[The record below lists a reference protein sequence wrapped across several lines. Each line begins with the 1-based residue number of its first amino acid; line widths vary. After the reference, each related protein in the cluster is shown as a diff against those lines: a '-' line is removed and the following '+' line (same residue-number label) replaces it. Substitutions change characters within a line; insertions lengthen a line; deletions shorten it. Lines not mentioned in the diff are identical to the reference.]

1 MRLLRELRPVRLW
14 RDRSGRA
21 HVDVPV
27 ITVHSPTGI
36 EWGYRGSGPTDLAIS
51 IAVHFLERPTAVEIA
66 RIKELVARVPIDAR
80 EYVIDARELEN
91 ALAGAAV

>member
-1 MRLLRELRPVRLW
+1 MRFIRELRAVRLW

-21 HVDVPV
+21 HADVP
-27 ITVHSPTGI
+27 IISVHSPTGI

-51 IAVHFLERPTAVEIA
+51 IACYFVERPTAVEIS
-66 RIKELVARVPIDAR
+66 RIKDIVARVPIDAR

-91 ALAGAAV
+91 ALAGAVV